1 MTGPKEHE
9 GIEGLD
15 EALIGA
21 ATEFYARGW
30 MWGTSGNL
38 SVKLANDPLTF
49 AITGSGV
56 DKGELTRAE
65 LAVVPVEAQKD
76 VPSLGSSGLK
86 ASAESAIHQ
95 VLYERLPDVGA
106 VYHVHT
112 VASTLLSRAC
122 VSEGD
127 GPWWLEITGFE
138 MLKGWGVAWV
148 EDELRTKVP
157 VLSNRAD
164 MRAPGGGFP
173 SHAVD
178 RGHGADYSGGG
189 PWHDGL
195 GPDAHGSQEPP
206 GDRRVPL
213 PGPLAAASGAI
224 DVPPLR
230 QSVQAWLVA
239 SLSGRI
245 QWRRAAQGCLSIWKY
260 GIGTDGWMRRRG
272 LP

>member
-9 GIEGLD
+9 GIEGLA

-148 EDELRTKVP
+148 EDEIRTKVP

-164 MRAPGGGFP
+164 MRALAADFRRTLSTEVTAPIIL
-173 SHAVD
+173 VV
-178 RGHGADYSGGG
+178 GHGMTVWGRTPMEAKNRLEIGEFLCQAL
-189 PWHDGL
+189 W
-195 GPDAHGSQEPP
+195 QQ
-206 GDRRVPL
+206 R
-213 PGPLAAASGAI
+213 LA
-224 DVPPLR
+224 
-230 QSVQAWLVA
+230 Q
-239 SLSGRI
+239 
-245 QWRRAAQGCLSIWKY
+245 
-260 GIGTDGWMRRRG
+260 
-272 LP
+272 